1 MLRIA
6 PHTVYVYLF
15 ISISITNINI
25 IVNRLCLVLND
36 LVCGVSLNN
45 LSEYLFILKIST
57 VVFFF

>member
-45 LSEYLFILKIST
+45 LNKYLFILKIST